1 MNAFRT
7 ESTMSS
13 SNVTPTIRNPYIVGT
28 KEWARFRDPD
38 TNMEIV
44 SRNKIYSSK
53 NKNNSSRRL
62 NYADIDKNSNL
73 IDLILNFTYNNDWVQ
88 IDGGEHDKKWINSKY
103 YKNKIFNSGKIIE
116 LATGETH
123 YFPLSDTF
131 DDQVGITMR
140 YQISNGG
147 LSYTVIPNSWN
158 QVSSREIR
166 KKEKRIKKL
175 NEQHEA
181 NKDIAFNNDD

>member
-1 MNAFRT
+1 
-7 ESTMSS
+7 MSS

>member
-1 MNAFRT
+1 MNNNHRRTIFISTPHSDFRQQIL
-7 ESTMSS
+7 STI
-13 SNVTPTIRNPYIVGT
+13 NVMV
-28 KEWARFRDPD
+28 
-38 TNMEIV
+38 
-44 SRNKIYSSK
+44 
-53 NKNNSSRRL
+53 NNTS
-62 NYADIDKNSNL
+62 DI
-73 IDLILNFTYNNDWVQ
+73 Q
-88 IDGGEHDKKWINSKY
+88 
-103 YKNKIFNSGKIIE
+103 
-116 LATGETH
+116 
-123 YFPLSDTF
+123 SDTF